1 MKLYESIDPF
11 IMQLVIIPL
20 SVVVIGVW
28 IAIYFRKFLLGP
40 IITLIL
46 NLIYEIL
53 SSNYYYPGLKITL
66 SSYNYIYPIW
76 SFVISW
82 VVITLLPEKHIENN

>member
-53 SSNYYYPGLKITL
+53 CSNYYYPGLKITL